1 MTATGP
7 RVDGLEIVSFE
18 SSSPEAVA
26 ALIASCGVSRFLVE
40 EPYVGDARESY
51 LLQRI
56 LDDAR
61 RDDALALGALRE
73 GRLAGLL
80 VLRFPAWDHEH
91 FGFPV
96 ARVEHLQ
103 GSDASVLCCLVDRG
117 LKELES
123 RAVRMCS
130 ARLSG
135 DALVGLHCLEARG
148 FRFQEMTLSPWR
160 DLASWEQRSFGVTR
174 PTEAADVPRMR
185 AIARRAFRTD
195 RFHRDA
201 GFTQEA
207 ADGVY
212 DKWVSTWHADP
223 GRDRYSRVLTLD
235 GQVAG
240 FVMYEVLHPQC
251 CDGDGDAVVSVV
263 LDAVDPDKAGR
274 GNGFKM
280 YSDVLDAV
288 STQARFATVTVVAA
302 NAAAVNLCM
311 KLGFR
316 LTSSGEVTLH
326 WWANG
331 KGGE

>member
-7 RVDGLEIVSFE
+7 RVDDLEIVPLE
-18 SSSPEAVA
+18 STSPEAVA
-26 ALIASCGVSRFLVE
+26 ALITACGVSRFLVE
-40 EPYVGDARESY
+40 EPYVGDSRDSY

-56 LDDAR
+56 LGDAE
-61 RDDALALGALRE
+61 RDDALALGALRK

-80 VLRFPAWDHEH
+80 VLRFPAWDREH
-91 FGFPV
+91 FGFTV

-103 GSDASVLCCLVDRG
+103 GSDASALSHLVDRG
-117 LKELES
+117 VQELQS
-123 RAVRMCS
+123 RAVTMCS

-148 FRFQEMTLSPWR
+148 FRFQELTLSPWR

-174 PTEAADVPRMR
+174 PTEAADVPSMR

-195 RFHRDA
+195 RFHRDT

-212 DKWVSTWHADP
+212 DKWVSTWHTNP
-223 GRDRYSRVLTLD
+223 GRDRYSRVLALD

-240 FVMYEVLHPQC
+240 FFMYEVLHPRGRA
-251 CDGDGDAVVSVV
+251 GDPVVSVV
-263 LDAVDPDKAGR
+263 LDAVGPDRAGR
-274 GNGFKM
+274 GHGFKM
-280 YSDVLDAV
+280 YCDVLDAV

-316 LTSSGEVTLH
+316 LTGSGEVTLH
-326 WWANG
+326 WWAEG